1 LDPPAH
7 ERPAAAAQMLLTPEI
22 SDQEFM
28 LFQSL
33 IRREAGIHLAPSK
46 KPMLVSR
53 LMRRVGALR
62 LASFGD
68 YYRYIVCSDGRELVH
83 LLDAICTNETWFFR
97 NPRHFTFIKDELAPR
112 WVAEA
117 ESGKRPKRVTVWSAA
132 CASGEEP
139 FSLAMVLLDAL
150 PGFEVEIQATDLS
163 SRVLERAQAATWPLE
178 KSSDIPPSYLKRY
191 MLRGMGAQHGKM
203 RATDELRRVVSF
215 ARVNLNEAFW
225 AAEPARLDMIFCR
238 NVLMYFEPGCRER
251 AVRRLLARL
260 SPRGYLFL
268 GDAEG
273 LNGVEG
279 LRLVIPAAYT
289 PKDNAIEIGDVDR
302 SRPADRQAAR

>member
-1 LDPPAH
+1 
-7 ERPAAAAQMLLTPEI
+7 MLLAPEI
-22 SDQEFM
+22 SDQEFT

-53 LMRRVGALR
+53 LMRRVGALK
-62 LASFGD
+62 LPSFGD
-68 YYRYIVCSDGRELVH
+68 YYRYIVCSDGQELIR

-97 NPRHFTFIKDELAPR
+97 NPRHFSFVSDQLAPR
-112 WVAEA
+112 WVGEA
-117 ESGKRPKRVTVWSAA
+117 DSGKRARRVTAWSAA

-139 FSLAMVLLDAL
+139 FSLAMVLLHAL
-150 PGFEVEIQATDLS
+150 PGFEIEILASDLS

-178 KSSDIPPSYLKRY
+178 KSSDIPAPYLKRY
-191 MLRGMGAQHGKM
+191 MLRGMGAQLGKM
-203 RATDELRRVVSF
+203 RASTDLRRLVSF
-215 ARVNLNEAFW
+215 ARVNLNEDLW
-225 AAEPARLDMIFCR
+225 SPQPARLDLIFCR

-251 AVRRLLARL
+251 AVRRLLGRL

-279 LRLVIPAAYT
+279 LRLVIPAVYT
-289 PKDNAIEIGDVDR
+289 PRDNTDVADA
-302 SRPADRQAAR
+302 PAGLRAANGQALR